1 MNTSWNPTQYLRY
14 NSERTRPFADLLAR
28 VPQAE
33 PKLILDLG
41 CGPGN
46 GTALLR
52 ARWPQARILGIDG
65 SASMIARAQE
75 ENKDPKVSYRQQTI
89 EDWLA
94 ETEGTEPDQRPN
106 LIVSNAVF
114 HWIENHLDL
123 LPRITQALAP
133 GGSLAFQVAGNFLA
147 PTHALLRELAA
158 DPRFAPH
165 IQTKHIDSV
174 TPAADYIQAL
184 AGEGWQV
191 DAWET
196 TYQHILQGQ
205 DPVYEWLAGAG
216 ARPVLTALPADLRE
230 EFSTRYRPALR
241 QAYPASPVGT
251 ILPFRRIF
259 TVATQEASRALA
271 A

>member
-1 MNTSWNPTQYLRY
+1 MNTTWNPAQYLRY

-28 VPQAE
+28 VPQQE
-33 PKLILDLG
+33 PALIVDLG

-52 ARWPQARILGIDG
+52 ARWPQARIIGIDG
-65 SASMIARAQE
+65 SADMIEAATAS
-75 ENKDPKVSYRQQTI
+75 NTDPLVEYRHQTI

-94 ETEGTEPDQRPN
+94 EVEETGTRPD

-114 HWIENHLDL
+114 HWIENHIDL
-123 LPRITQALAP
+123 MPRIAEALAD
-133 GGSLAFQVAGNFLA
+133 GGSFAFQVAGNFLA
-147 PTHALLRELAA
+147 PTHALLREIAA
-158 DPRFAPH
+158 EPEFAPY
-165 IQTKHIDSV
+165 ISTKLIDSV
-174 TPAADYIQAL
+174 TPAGAYVEAL
-184 AGEGWQV
+184 SGDGWDV

-196 TYQHILQGQ
+196 TYQHVLQGQ

-216 ARPVLTALPADLRE
+216 ARPVLTALPDGVRDRFADRYRAALRE
-230 EFSTRYRPALR
+230 
-241 QAYPASPVGT
+241 AYPASSVGT

-259 TVATQEASRALA
+259 AVTTHVGAQALA

>member
-94 ETEGTEPDQRPN
+94 ETEGTEPNQRPD

-114 HWIENHLDL
+114 HWIENHL
-123 LPRITQALAP
+123 
-133 GGSLAFQVAGNFLA
+133 
-147 PTHALLRELAA
+147 
-158 DPRFAPH
+158 
-165 IQTKHIDSV
+165 
-174 TPAADYIQAL
+174 PA
-184 AGEGWQV
+184 
-191 DAWET
+191 
-196 TYQHILQGQ
+196 H
-205 DPVYEWLAGAG
+205 P
-216 ARPVLTALPADLRE
+216 ARPRPRLRMAGRGR
-230 EFSTRYRPALR
+230 S
-241 QAYPASPVGT
+241 
-251 ILPFRRIF
+251 
-259 TVATQEASRALA
+259 
-271 A
+271 